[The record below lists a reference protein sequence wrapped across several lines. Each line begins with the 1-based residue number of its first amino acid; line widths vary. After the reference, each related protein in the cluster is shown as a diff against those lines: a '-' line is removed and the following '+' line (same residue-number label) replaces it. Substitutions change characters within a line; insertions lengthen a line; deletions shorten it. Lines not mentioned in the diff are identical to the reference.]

1 MGVGAS
7 ESLMENMGLES
18 LECEEVKEET
28 KEETKEE
35 VKEEVK
41 EEDEII

>member
-18 LECEEVKEET
+18 LECEEVEV